1 MSVETRL
8 ALSRVWAEPD
18 VARLYRY
25 RAPYPPPVFE
35 ILRRLIVEP
44 HTILDA
50 GCGTG
55 ALTRHLTE
63 LASRVDAVDPSE
75 AMIEEGRRLLGG
87 GDPRIRWIV
96 GPAETAPLEPPYGLI
111 TTGQSLHWMD
121 HGVVMRR
128 FHDALAPGGRL
139 AALDIEWEYP
149 PAWRDKLISIFE
161 RFSSRGPK
169 AFLDIFEDLQRRGL
183 FERHGFQRTS
193 TVPFEQSI
201 EDFIHALQS
210 TSSLSRVTLGER
222 TAAFAAEVRA
232 LFASLGVDRVA
243 FPVAGSVVWGRPLRP

>member
-1 MSVETRL
+1 
-8 ALSRVWAEPD
+8 WAEPD

-111 TTGQSLHWMD
+111 TTGQSLHRMD
-121 HGVVMRR
+121 QGV
-128 FHDALAPGGRL
+128 
-139 AALDIEWEYP
+139 
-149 PAWRDKLISIFE
+149 
-161 RFSSRGPK
+161 
-169 AFLDIFEDLQRRGL
+169 
-183 FERHGFQRTS
+183 
-193 TVPFEQSI
+193 
-201 EDFIHALQS
+201 
-210 TSSLSRVTLGER
+210 VTLGER